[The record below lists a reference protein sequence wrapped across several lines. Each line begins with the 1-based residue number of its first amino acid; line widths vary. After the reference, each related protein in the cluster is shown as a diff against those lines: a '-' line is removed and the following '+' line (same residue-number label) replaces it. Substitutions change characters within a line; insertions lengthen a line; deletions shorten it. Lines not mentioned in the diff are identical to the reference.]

1 MKTLNVGPHVN
12 PNWLSVSTGNLY
24 RIVEVTVKR
33 EGGRRDL
40 GIMTVRQALE
50 LPQVPSLEDS
60 HPELNSRSDGRFLTR
75 DQLQAYAH
83 CA

>member
-1 MKTLNVGPHVN
+1 MM
-12 PNWLSVSTGNLY
+12 SESNLR
-24 RIVEVTVKR
+24 RIVEVSMKR
-33 EGGRRDL
+33 ETGRKDI

-50 LPQVPSLEDS
+50 LPEVPSLEYS

-75 DQLQAYAH
+75 DQLEAYAR

>member
-1 MKTLNVGPHVN
+1 M
-12 PNWLSVSTGNLY
+12 SESNLY
-24 RIVEVTVKR
+24 RIVEVSVKR
-33 EGGRRDL
+33 EGGRRDV

-50 LPQVPSLEDS
+50 LPQVPSLEYS

-75 DQLQAYAH
+75 DQLQAYAQ

>member
-1 MKTLNVGPHVN
+1 M
-12 PNWLSVSTGNLY
+12 SESNLY

-33 EGGRRDL
+33 EGGRRDI

-50 LPQVPSLEDS
+50 LPQVPSLEYS

-75 DQLQAYAH
+75 AQLQAYAH

>member
-1 MKTLNVGPHVN
+1 M
-12 PNWLSVSTGNLY
+12 SESNLY

-50 LPQVPSLEDS
+50 LPQVPSLEYS

-75 DQLQAYAH
+75 DQLQAYAQ

>member
-1 MKTLNVGPHVN
+1 MRE
-12 PNWLSVSTGNLY
+12 SNLR
-24 RIVEVTVKR
+24 RIVEVSMKR
-33 EGGRRDL
+33 ETGRKDI

-50 LPQVPSLEDS
+50 LPEVPSLEYS

-75 DQLQAYAH
+75 DQLEAYARC